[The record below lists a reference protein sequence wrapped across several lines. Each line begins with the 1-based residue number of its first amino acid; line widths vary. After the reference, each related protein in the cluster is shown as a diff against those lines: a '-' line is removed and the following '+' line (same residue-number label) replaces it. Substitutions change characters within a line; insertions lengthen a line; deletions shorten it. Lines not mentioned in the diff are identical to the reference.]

1 MGRRFLTAEDVRRL
15 GGPVIHVDGDTVV
28 TPQALEAAAAGGVRI
43 ESGSGAYAPPA
54 PDRGPDAQR
63 AMETI
68 GHLPEPGSGGAM
80 RGASVG
86 QGGNDRDVIVTV
98 VGRNRPGVLAEIT
111 AHLAGAGCNIA
122 EVSQE
127 IVDDYFHLIL
137 NVELGTSAGFEAL
150 KGDLEAL
157 GGDDFVVRA
166 MHARVFRFMHR
177 I

>member
-1 MGRRFLTAEDVRRL
+1 MGRRFLTAEDVRRM
-15 GGPVIHVDGDTVV
+15 GGPAISVDADTVV
-28 TPQALEAAAAGGVRI
+28 TPQALEAAASLGIRIDSGG
-43 ESGSGAYAPPA
+43 GSYAAPA

-63 AMETI
+63 AMETL

-80 RGASVG
+80 RGAMA
-86 QGGNDRDVIVTV
+86 GNDRDVIVTV

-111 AHLAGAGCNIA
+111 AHLAHAGCNIA

-137 NVELGTSAGFEAL
+137 NVELAASSTFESL
-150 KGDLEAL
+150 KSELEAL
-157 GGDDFVVRA
+157 GADDFVVRA

>member
-28 TPQALEAAAAGGVRI
+28 TPQALEAAASLGVSIDSGG
-43 ESGSGAYAPPA
+43 GGYAAPA

-63 AMETI
+63 AMETL

-80 RGASVG
+80 RGAAA
-86 QGGNDRDVIVTV
+86 GNERDVIVTV

-111 AHLAGAGCNIA
+111 AHLAGAGCNIQ

-137 NVELGTSAGFEAL
+137 NVDLGSSASFEAL
-150 KGDLEAL
+150 KGDLESL
-157 GGDDFVVRA
+157 GGDDVRSCSKT
-166 MHARVFRFMHR
+166 RSKRET
-177 I
+177 